1 MIKRRRVP
9 LSSLDNRG
17 QDLGETMWEFRLY
30 IAGQTVKSLRA
41 IANMQHICE
50 DHLAGQYRIEVI
62 DLSEH
67 PELARFDDIVALP
80 TLVRRLPRR
89 CDESL
94 GTFPIV
100 NECFSDSRYS
110 SDSAMMRCSR
120 TFDGDVTV
128 DRHGSLM
135 MHVGC
140 NLREL
145 SVASIICQGVEAGRT

>member
-1 MIKRRRVP
+1 MKGQRAVIKRRRVP

-67 PELARFDDIVALP
+67 PELARSNDIVALP
-80 TLVRRLPRR
+80 TLVRKLPPPLRR
-89 CDESL
+89 IIGDLSDRERVLL
-94 GTFPIV
+94 GLEIF
-100 NECFSDSRYS
+100 ER
-110 SDSAMMRCSR
+110 
-120 TFDGDVTV
+120 
-128 DRHGSLM
+128 
-135 MHVGC
+135 
-140 NLREL
+140 
-145 SVASIICQGVEAGRT
+145 